1 MREEQLPPG
10 GSGAAL
16 SSAASHAF
24 SSFPSFQRRLHSC
37 LHERFSD
44 QNQDLTSAASS
55 SEPHTPRAFPTWALG
70 VAGRPPPVRCI
81 LLQDAGVGSPSNC
94 GLTRSSVGGVPEL
107 HVGLPPGT
115 LGISQHGVRTGQ
127 LREQPLLTALH
138 LFYNLIIQ
146 HIWHLTLEMRS
157 ILICVLVSPTSQP
170 HTPAL
175 HPPSARDLVILPGC
189 LQVGISFLILTQA
202 FPTGSHLHLPSSAL
216 GTLQPPLCSPSRPQQ
231 ALCARMRPLAC
242 LLHGPRRPC
251 RSSSSGWPRKVKRVT
266 LQESMKVCL
275 DSEDGSLGN

>member
-16 SSAASHAF
+16 SSAASRAF

-146 HIWHLTLEMRS
+146 HIWRLTLEMRS

-189 LQVGISFLILTQA
+189 LQVGISFLILLRP
-202 FPTGSHLHLPSSAL
+202 FPQGHTCICPAVPLAPFSHLSVHPPTPSRHSVP
-216 GTLQPPLCSPSRPQQ
+216 GCVLQPAFCTVQEGP
-231 ALCARMRPLAC
+231 AG
-242 LLHGPRRPC
+242 LL
-251 RSSSSGWPRKVKRVT
+251 
-266 LQESMKVCL
+266 L
-275 DSEDGSLGN
+275 LGGLGR